1 MHFDRPNLTLVI
13 DRRLYR
19 PQGEGQPPLSLVEAA
34 IEGGITML
42 QLRLGAEAATSGS
55 GGGEDLA
62 AYAIAQRLREM
73 TDGRVPFLITA
84 DLELADRSRA
94 DGVLLI
100 GERSYRPSDAKEY
113 LSARPHTLIGYYAE
127 AVPGAARAERG
138 GADFVQVGPVF
149 ESEVTDDSAGGNE
162 ADALALIRKVKDA
175 INLPIVAFGGIDT
188 PERAAASIKAGADGV
203 AVSQAI
209 LGAPDPRAA
218 AQALRQAIEA

>member
-1 MHFDRPNLTLVI
+1 MQFDRPNLTLVI

-19 PQGEGQPPLSLVEAA
+19 PQGDGQPPLSLVEAA

-42 QLRLGAEAATSGS
+42 QLRLSAAAATSGN

-62 AYAIAQRLREM
+62 SYAIAQRLREM

-113 LSARPHTLIGYYAE
+113 LSARPHTLIGCYAE
-127 AVPGAARAERG
+127 TVPSAARAERG
-138 GADFVQVGPVF
+138 GADFVQVGAAF
-149 ESEVTDDSAGGNE
+149 ESEYAAEASAETE
-162 ADALALIRKVKDA
+162 ADSLALIRKVKDA

-188 PERAAASIKAGADGV
+188 PERAAASIKAGADGI

-209 LGAPDPRAA
+209 LAAPDPRAA
-218 AQALRQAIEA
+218 AEALRKAIEA

>member
-13 DRRLYR
+13 DRKLYR
-19 PQGEGQPPLSLVEAA
+19 PQREGQPPLSLVEAA

-42 QLRLGAEAATSGS
+42 QLRLGAEAATSGN

-113 LSARPHTLIGYYAE
+113 LSARPHTLIGYYAD
-127 AVPGAARAERG
+127 AVSGAARAERG

-149 ESEVTDDSAGGNE
+149 DSDADDLAEGSE
-162 ADALALIRKVKDA
+162 ADALAMIRKVKDA

-209 LGAPDPRAA
+209 LAAPDPRAA
-218 AQALRQAIEA
+218 ALALRKAIEV